1 MTIGTKKAPGVICAV
16 STLESIYQKYGFHV
30 LNRVLLLCIGTWEG
44 DYNSLSANM
53 LNAVARLVSVYG
65 ESLNDSVF
73 KEKVGAVSVKQL
85 VRKAK
90 DRRPGCLGYAE
101 AMIIEYNGKRKS
113 PEGKLRIN
121 KLYASEGKR
130 QNSRDEDGGDSADD
144 ELVIG

>member
-1 MTIGTKKAPGVICAV
+1 MICAV

-90 DRRPGCLGYAE
+90 ARRPGCLGYAE